1 MTFKYILKQFALEY
15 DNYNQFNL
23 VQRPRKHR
31 VTRFS
36 LRFSSIK
43 NPSIFNSLGQL
54 VCWVSEGGYAW
65 VRSAPLIGS
74 DYTRYTIL
82 FHIRPGQE
90 AWALVTSRDIL
101 VSIRHVTNVIT
112 WPRIYESRSRDR
124 SGGHVTSVIPY
135 MAQVAATDQLLIGL
149 QSLTG
154 L

>member
-1 MTFKYILKQFALEY
+1 MNIITSFI
-15 DNYNQFNL
+15 
-23 VQRPRKHR
+23 V
-31 VTRFS
+31 FS
-36 LRFSSIK
+36 VIK
-43 NPSIFNSLGQL
+43 NIGLLNFRFDFFDKKSFFFIFKISGPAA
-54 VCWVSEGGYAW
+54 CWVPDRDAGCCGNCAT
-65 VRSAPLIGS
+65 PLIGS
-74 DYTRYTIL
+74 NYTWYTIL

>member
-1 MTFKYILKQFALEY
+1 MSANVLPFL
-15 DNYNQFNL
+15 DNYNQFYR
-23 VQRPRKHR
+23 VRRPRKHR
-31 VTRFS
+31 VTWFS
-36 LRFSSIK
+36 LRFSSTK
-43 NPSIFNSLGQL
+43 NPSILKSLAQL
-54 VCWVSEGGYAW
+54 PAGFQKVIPDRDA
-65 VRSAPLIGS
+65 AIIAQLILIGS
-74 DYTRYTIL
+74 NYTWYTIL

-124 SGGHVTSVIPY
+124 IGGHVTSVIPY